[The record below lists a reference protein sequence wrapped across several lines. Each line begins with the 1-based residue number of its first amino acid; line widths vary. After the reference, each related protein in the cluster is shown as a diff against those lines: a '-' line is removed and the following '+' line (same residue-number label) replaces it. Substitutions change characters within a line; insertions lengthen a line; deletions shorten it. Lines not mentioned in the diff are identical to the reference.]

1 MHGKYRLLH
10 DIPCCGS
17 DFRLVPNDYEPF
29 CFYFIVWKIVIYKPK
44 NDMANFSIVVVPTKK
59 LSNGRHRIRIAV
71 AHHSQTRY
79 ISTQFTLD
87 SANQLKNGRVV
98 RHENAA
104 NMNACLRKLINEY
117 EEIVTSISYL
127 PAISCTELIRI
138 ITYEQKKKGITFQ
151 AVAKEYMN
159 FMKGEEREKSYKLY
173 KIASERLVKYMKG
186 DFPLIQ
192 LTPIHIQEFA
202 KVLHEENLADTTIR
216 IYLTLI
222 KVIVNYAGKMNYVS
236 YSIHPFVLF
245 KMPASNVRELDLSI
259 DELKRIRDVR
269 LLKPSLSMVRDI
281 FMLTY
286 YLGGINLRDLLA
298 YDFKNKND
306 MRYVRHK
313 TRNSKKGENEIVFTL
328 QPEAKV
334 LIDKYMSRNGHLQF
348 GKYSSYK
355 QIYSLVFRH
364 INKVTEL
371 SGVKKKVTYYS
382 ARKTFAQHGYDLG
395 IQIEKIEYC
404 IGHSMKNNRP
414 IFNYIKIMQEHADK
428 VFRAVLD
435 QLL

>member
-1 MHGKYRLLH
+1 
-10 DIPCCGS
+10 
-17 DFRLVPNDYEPF
+17 
-29 CFYFIVWKIVIYKPK
+29 
-44 NDMANFSIVVVPTKK
+44 MANFSIVVVPTKK

-192 LTPIHIQEFA
+192 LTPIHIQGFA

-245 KMPASNVRELDLSI
+245 KMPTSNVRELDLSI

-269 LLKPSLSMVRDI
+269 LLKSSLSMVRDI

-286 YLGGINLRDLLA
+286 YLVYITCRQSYAFFPKPPRKSQEICNSSA
-298 YDFKNKND
+298 NY
-306 MRYVRHK
+306 YK
-313 TRNSKKGENEIVFTL
+313 TSTSIILSTFSKAV
-328 QPEAKV
+328 P
-334 LIDKYMSRNGHLQF
+334 SRTTWRGL
-348 GKYSSYK
+348 
-355 QIYSLVFRH
+355 
-364 INKVTEL
+364 
-371 SGVKKKVTYYS
+371 
-382 ARKTFAQHGYDLG
+382 
-395 IQIEKIEYC
+395 
-404 IGHSMKNNRP
+404 
-414 IFNYIKIMQEHADK
+414 
-428 VFRAVLD
+428 
-435 QLL
+435 

>member
-1 MHGKYRLLH
+1 
-10 DIPCCGS
+10 
-17 DFRLVPNDYEPF
+17 
-29 CFYFIVWKIVIYKPK
+29 
-44 NDMANFSIVVVPTKK
+44 MANFSIVIVPTKK

-87 SANQLKNGRVV
+87 STSQIKNGRVI

-138 ITYEQKKKGITFQ
+138 INYEQKKKGITFQ
-151 AVAKEYMN
+151 SVAREYMN

-173 KIASERLVKYMKG
+173 MIASDRFIKYMKG

-192 LTPIHIQEFA
+192 LTPLHIQEFA
-202 KVLHEENLADTTIR
+202 KVLREESLSDTTIR

-222 KVIVNYAGKMNYVS
+222 KVILNYAGKMNYVT
-236 YSIHPFVLF
+236 YSIHPFILF

-259 DELKRIRDVR
+259 DELKRIRDVH
-269 LLKPSLSMVRDI
+269 LLKSSLSIARDI

-286 YLGGINLRDLLA
+286 YLGGINLRDLLT
-298 YDFKNKND
+298 YNFKDKD
-306 MRYVRHK
+306 YMRYIRHK

-334 LIDKYMSRNGHLQF
+334 IIDKYLTKEGYLKF

-355 QIYSLVFRH
+355 QIYSLIFRH
-364 INKVTEL
+364 IGKVSIL
-371 SGVKKKVTYYS
+371 SGIKKKVTYYS
-382 ARKTFAQHGYDLG
+382 ARKTFAQHGYNLG

-428 VFRAVLD
+428 VFREILN

>member
-1 MHGKYRLLH
+1 
-10 DIPCCGS
+10 
-17 DFRLVPNDYEPF
+17 
-29 CFYFIVWKIVIYKPK
+29 
-44 NDMANFSIVVVPTKK
+44 MANFSIVIVPTKK

-87 SANQLKNGRVV
+87 SASQIKNGRVV
-98 RHENAA
+98 RHENAT

-138 ITYEQKKKGITFQ
+138 INYEQKKKGITFQ
-151 AVAKEYMN
+151 SVAKEYMN

-173 KIASERLVKYMKG
+173 MIASDRFIKYMKG
-186 DFPLIQ
+186 DFPLMQ
-192 LTPIHIQEFA
+192 LTPLHIQEFA
-202 KVLHEENLADTTIR
+202 KVLHEENLSDTTIR

-222 KVIVNYAGKMNYVS
+222 KVILNYARKMNYVT
-236 YSIHPFVLF
+236 YSIHPFILF

-259 DELKRIRDVR
+259 DELKRIRDVH
-269 LLKPSLSMVRDI
+269 LLKPSLSIARDI

-286 YLGGINLRDLLA
+286 YLGGINLRDLLT
-298 YDFKNKND
+298 YNFKDKD
-306 MRYVRHK
+306 YMRYIRHK

-334 LIDKYMSRNGHLQF
+334 IIDKYLTKEGYLKF
-348 GKYSSYK
+348 GKYSSYR
-355 QIYSLVFRH
+355 QIYSLIFRH
-364 INKVTEL
+364 IGKVSIL
-371 SGVKKKVTYYS
+371 SGIKKKVTYYS
-382 ARKTFAQHGYDLG
+382 ARKTFAQHGYNLG

-428 VFRAVLD
+428 VFREILN

>member
-1 MHGKYRLLH
+1 
-10 DIPCCGS
+10 
-17 DFRLVPNDYEPF
+17 
-29 CFYFIVWKIVIYKPK
+29 
-44 NDMANFSIVVVPTKK
+44 MANFSIVIVPTKK

-87 SANQLKNGRVV
+87 SASQIKNGRVV

-138 ITYEQKKKGITFQ
+138 INYEQKRKGITFQ
-151 AVAKEYMN
+151 SVAKEYMD

-173 KIASERLVKYMKG
+173 KIASERFIKYMKG

-192 LTPIHIQEFA
+192 LTPLHIQEFA
-202 KVLHEENLADTTIR
+202 NVLHRENLADTTIR

-222 KVIVNYAGKMNYVS
+222 KVILNYATKMNYVT
-236 YSIHPFVLF
+236 YSIHPFILF
-245 KMPASNVRELDLSI
+245 KMPTSNVRELDLSI
-259 DELKRIRDVR
+259 DELKRIRDVHLFKSS
-269 LLKPSLSMVRDI
+269 LLIVRDI

-298 YDFKNKND
+298 YNFKDKD
-306 MRYVRHK
+306 YMRYIRHK

-334 LIDKYMSRNGHLQF
+334 IIDKYLTKEGYLKF

-355 QIYSLVFRH
+355 QIYSLIFRH
-364 INKVTEL
+364 IGKLSIL
-371 SGVKKKVTYYS
+371 SGIKKKVAYYS
-382 ARKTFAQHGYDLG
+382 ARKTFAQHGYNLG

-428 VFRAVLD
+428 VFREILD

>member
-1 MHGKYRLLH
+1 
-10 DIPCCGS
+10 
-17 DFRLVPNDYEPF
+17 
-29 CFYFIVWKIVIYKPK
+29 
-44 NDMANFSIVVVPTKK
+44 MANFSIVIVPTKK

-87 SANQLKNGRVV
+87 SASQIKNGRVV

-138 ITYEQKKKGITFQ
+138 INYEQRKKGITFQ
-151 AVAKEYMN
+151 SVAREYMN

-173 KIASERLVKYMKG
+173 MIASDRFIKYMKG

-192 LTPIHIQEFA
+192 LTPLHIQEFA
-202 KVLHEENLADTTIR
+202 KVLREESLSDTTIR

-222 KVIVNYAGKMNYVS
+222 KVILNYAGKMNYVT
-236 YSIHPFVLF
+236 YSIHPFILF

-259 DELKRIRDVR
+259 DELKRIRDVH
-269 LLKPSLSMVRDI
+269 LLKPSLSIARDI

-286 YLGGINLRDLLA
+286 YLGGINLRDLLT
-298 YDFKNKND
+298 YNFKDKD
-306 MRYVRHK
+306 YMRYIRHK

-334 LIDKYMSRNGHLQF
+334 IIDKYLTKEGYLKF

-355 QIYSLVFRH
+355 QIYSLIFRH
-364 INKVTEL
+364 IGKVSIL
-371 SGVKKKVTYYS
+371 SGIKKKVTYYS
-382 ARKTFAQHGYDLG
+382 ARKTFAQHGYNLG

-428 VFRAVLD
+428 VFREILN

>member
-1 MHGKYRLLH
+1 
-10 DIPCCGS
+10 
-17 DFRLVPNDYEPF
+17 
-29 CFYFIVWKIVIYKPK
+29 
-44 NDMANFSIVVVPTKK
+44 MANFSIVIVPTKK

-87 SANQLKNGRVV
+87 SASQIKNGRVV

-138 ITYEQKKKGITFQ
+138 INYEQKRKGITFQ
-151 AVAKEYMN
+151 SVAKEYMD

-173 KIASERLVKYMKG
+173 KIASERFIKYMKG

-192 LTPIHIQEFA
+192 LTPLHIQEFA
-202 KVLHEENLADTTIR
+202 NVLHRENLADTTIR

-222 KVIVNYAGKMNYVS
+222 KVILNYATKMNYVT
-236 YSIHPFVLF
+236 YSIHPFILF
-245 KMPASNVRELDLSI
+245 KMPTSNVRELDLSI
-259 DELKRIRDVR
+259 DELKRIRDVHLFKSS
-269 LLKPSLSMVRDI
+269 LLIVRDI

-298 YDFKNKND
+298 YNFKDKD
-306 MRYVRHK
+306 YMRYIRHK

-334 LIDKYMSRNGHLQF
+334 IIDKYLTKDGYLKF
-348 GKYSSYK
+348 GKYSSYR
-355 QIYSLVFRH
+355 QIYSLIFRH
-364 INKVTEL
+364 IGKLSIL
-371 SGVKKKVTYYS
+371 SGIKKKVTYYS
-382 ARKTFAQHGYDLG
+382 ARKTFAQHGYNLG

-428 VFRAVLD
+428 VFREILD

>member
-1 MHGKYRLLH
+1 
-10 DIPCCGS
+10 
-17 DFRLVPNDYEPF
+17 
-29 CFYFIVWKIVIYKPK
+29 
-44 NDMANFSIVVVPTKK
+44 MANFSIVIVPTKK

-87 SANQLKNGRVV
+87 SASQIKNGRVV

-138 ITYEQKKKGITFQ
+138 INYEQKKKGITFQ
-151 AVAKEYMN
+151 SVAREYMN

-173 KIASERLVKYMKG
+173 MIASDRFIKYMKG

-192 LTPIHIQEFA
+192 LTPLHIQEFA
-202 KVLHEENLADTTIR
+202 KVLHEENLSDTTIR

-222 KVIVNYAGKMNYVS
+222 KVILNYARKMNYVT
-236 YSIHPFVLF
+236 YSIHPFILF
-245 KMPASNVRELDLSI
+245 KMPASNIRELDLSI
-259 DELKRIRDVR
+259 DELKRIRDVH
-269 LLKPSLSMVRDI
+269 LLKPSLSIARDI

-286 YLGGINLRDLLA
+286 YLGGINLRDLLT
-298 YDFKNKND
+298 YNFKDKD
-306 MRYVRHK
+306 YMRYIRHK

-334 LIDKYMSRNGHLQF
+334 IIDKYLTKEGYLKF
-348 GKYSSYK
+348 GKYSSYR
-355 QIYSLVFRH
+355 QIYSLIFRH
-364 INKVTEL
+364 IGKVSIL
-371 SGVKKKVTYYS
+371 SGIKKKVTYYS
-382 ARKTFAQHGYDLG
+382 ARKTFAQHGYNLG

-428 VFRAVLD
+428 VFREILN

>member
-1 MHGKYRLLH
+1 
-10 DIPCCGS
+10 
-17 DFRLVPNDYEPF
+17 
-29 CFYFIVWKIVIYKPK
+29 
-44 NDMANFSIVVVPTKK
+44 MANFSIVIVPTKK

-87 SANQLKNGRVV
+87 SASQIKNGRVV

-138 ITYEQKKKGITFQ
+138 INYEQKRKGITFQ
-151 AVAKEYMN
+151 SVAKEYMD

-173 KIASERLVKYMKG
+173 KIASERFIKYMKG

-192 LTPIHIQEFA
+192 LTPLNIQEFA
-202 KVLHEENLADTTIR
+202 NVLHGENLADTTVR

-222 KVIVNYAGKMNYVS
+222 KVILNYATKMNYVT
-236 YSIHPFVLF
+236 YSIHPFILF
-245 KMPASNVRELDLSI
+245 KMPTSNVRELDLSI
-259 DELKRIRDVR
+259 DELKRMRDVH
-269 LLKPSLSMVRDI
+269 LFKPSLLIVRDI

-298 YDFKNKND
+298 YNFKDKD
-306 MRYVRHK
+306 YMRYIRHK
-313 TRNSKKGENEIVFTL
+313 TRNSKKGENETVFTL

-334 LIDKYMSRNGHLQF
+334 IIDKYLTKDGYLKF

-355 QIYSLVFRH
+355 QIYSLIFRH
-364 INKVTEL
+364 IGKLSIL
-371 SGVKKKVTYYS
+371 SGIKKKVTYYS
-382 ARKTFAQHGYDLG
+382 ARKTFAQHGYNLG

-428 VFRAVLD
+428 VFREILD

>member
-1 MHGKYRLLH
+1 
-10 DIPCCGS
+10 
-17 DFRLVPNDYEPF
+17 
-29 CFYFIVWKIVIYKPK
+29 
-44 NDMANFSIVVVPTKK
+44 MANFSIVIVPTKK

-87 SANQLKNGRVV
+87 SASQIKNGRVV

-138 ITYEQKKKGITFQ
+138 INYEQKRKGITFQ
-151 AVAKEYMN
+151 SVAKEYMD

-173 KIASERLVKYMKG
+173 KIASERFIKYMKG

-192 LTPIHIQEFA
+192 LTPLHIQEFA
-202 KVLHEENLADTTIR
+202 NVLHRENLADTTIR

-222 KVIVNYAGKMNYVS
+222 KVILNYATKMNYVT
-236 YSIHPFVLF
+236 YSIHPFILF
-245 KMPASNVRELDLSI
+245 KMPTSNVRELDLSI
-259 DELKRIRDVR
+259 DELKRIRDVHLFKSS
-269 LLKPSLSMVRDI
+269 LLIVRDI

-298 YDFKNKND
+298 YNFKDKD
-306 MRYVRHK
+306 YMRYIRHK

-334 LIDKYMSRNGHLQF
+334 IIDKYLTKDGYLKF

-355 QIYSLVFRH
+355 QIYSLIFRH
-364 INKVTEL
+364 IGKLSIL
-371 SGVKKKVTYYS
+371 SGIKKKVAYYS
-382 ARKTFAQHGYDLG
+382 ARKTFAQHGYNLG

-428 VFRAVLD
+428 VFREILD

>member
-1 MHGKYRLLH
+1 
-10 DIPCCGS
+10 
-17 DFRLVPNDYEPF
+17 
-29 CFYFIVWKIVIYKPK
+29 
-44 NDMANFSIVVVPTKK
+44 MANFSIVIVPTKK

-87 SANQLKNGRVV
+87 SASQIKNGRVV

-138 ITYEQKKKGITFQ
+138 INYEQKRKGITFQ
-151 AVAKEYMN
+151 SVAKEYMD

-173 KIASERLVKYMKG
+173 KIASERFIKYMKG

-192 LTPIHIQEFA
+192 LTPLHIQEFA
-202 KVLHEENLADTTIR
+202 NVLHRENLADTTIR

-222 KVIVNYAGKMNYVS
+222 KVILNYATKMNYVT
-236 YSIHPFVLF
+236 YSIHPFILF
-245 KMPASNVRELDLSI
+245 KMPTSNVRELDLSI
-259 DELKRIRDVR
+259 DELKRIRDVHLFKSS
-269 LLKPSLSMVRDI
+269 LLIVRDI

-298 YDFKNKND
+298 YNFKDKD
-306 MRYVRHK
+306 YMRYIRHK

-334 LIDKYMSRNGHLQF
+334 IIDKYLTKDGYLKF
-348 GKYSSYK
+348 GKYSSYR
-355 QIYSLVFRH
+355 QIYSLIFRH
-364 INKVTEL
+364 ISKLSIL
-371 SGVKKKVTYYS
+371 SGIKKKVTYYS
-382 ARKTFAQHGYDLG
+382 ARKTFAQHGYNLG

-428 VFRAVLD
+428 VFREILD

>member
-1 MHGKYRLLH
+1 
-10 DIPCCGS
+10 
-17 DFRLVPNDYEPF
+17 
-29 CFYFIVWKIVIYKPK
+29 
-44 NDMANFSIVVVPTKK
+44 MASFSIVIVPTKK

-87 SANQLKNGRVV
+87 SASQLKNGRVI

-104 NMNACLRKLINEY
+104 NMNSCLRKLINEY

-151 AVAKEYMN
+151 TVAKEYMD

-173 KIASERLVKYMKG
+173 KIAAERFIKYMKG

-192 LTPIHIQEFA
+192 LRPLHIQEFA
-202 KVLHEENLADTTIR
+202 EVLHRENLADTTIR

-222 KVIVNYAGKMNYVS
+222 KVILNYAGKMNYVN
-236 YSIHPFVLF
+236 YSIHPFILF
-245 KMPASNVRELDLSI
+245 KMPVSNVRDLDLSI
-259 DELKRIRDVR
+259 DELKRIRDAH
-269 LLKPSLSMVRDI
+269 LYKPFLFIVRDI

-298 YDFKNKND
+298 YNFKDKEY

-313 TRNSKKGENEIVFTL
+313 TRNSKKGKNEIVFTI
-328 QPEAKV
+328 QPEAKAI
-334 LIDKYMSRNGHLQF
+334 IDRYLTKDGKLKF
-348 GKYSSYK
+348 GRYSSYK
-355 QIYSLVFRH
+355 QIYSLIFRH
-364 INKVTEL
+364 IDKVTKF
-371 SGVKKKVTYYS
+371 SGISKKVTYYS
-382 ARKTFAQHGYDLG
+382 ARKTFAQHGYNLG

-428 VFRAVLD
+428 VFREILN

>member
-1 MHGKYRLLH
+1 
-10 DIPCCGS
+10 
-17 DFRLVPNDYEPF
+17 
-29 CFYFIVWKIVIYKPK
+29 
-44 NDMANFSIVVVPTKK
+44 MANFSIVIVPTKK

-87 SANQLKNGRVV
+87 STSQIKNGRVV

-138 ITYEQKKKGITFQ
+138 INYEQKKKGITFQ
-151 AVAKEYMN
+151 SVAREYMN

-173 KIASERLVKYMKG
+173 MIASDRFIKYMKG

-192 LTPIHIQEFA
+192 LTPLHIQEFA
-202 KVLHEENLADTTIR
+202 KVLREENLSDTTIR

-222 KVIVNYAGKMNYVS
+222 KVILNYAGKMNYVT
-236 YSIHPFVLF
+236 YSIHPFILF

-259 DELKRIRDVR
+259 DELKRIRDVH
-269 LLKPSLSMVRDI
+269 LLKSSLSIARDI

-286 YLGGINLRDLLA
+286 YLGGINLRDLLT
-298 YDFKNKND
+298 YNFKDKD
-306 MRYVRHK
+306 YMRYIRHK

-334 LIDKYMSRNGHLQF
+334 IIDKYLTKEGYLKF

-355 QIYSLVFRH
+355 QIYSLIFRH
-364 INKVTEL
+364 IGKVSIL
-371 SGVKKKVTYYS
+371 SGIKKKVTYYS
-382 ARKTFAQHGYDLG
+382 ARKTFAQHGYNLG

-428 VFRAVLD
+428 VFREILN

>member
-1 MHGKYRLLH
+1 
-10 DIPCCGS
+10 
-17 DFRLVPNDYEPF
+17 
-29 CFYFIVWKIVIYKPK
+29 
-44 NDMANFSIVVVPTKK
+44 MANFSIVIVPTKK

-87 SANQLKNGRVV
+87 STSQIKNGRVI

-138 ITYEQKKKGITFQ
+138 INYEQKKKGITFQ
-151 AVAKEYMN
+151 SVAREYMN

-173 KIASERLVKYMKG
+173 MIASDRFIKYMKG

-192 LTPIHIQEFA
+192 LTPLHIQEFA
-202 KVLHEENLADTTIR
+202 KVLREENLSDTTIR

-222 KVIVNYAGKMNYVS
+222 KVILNYAGKMNYVT
-236 YSIHPFVLF
+236 YSIHPFILF

-259 DELKRIRDVR
+259 DELKRIRDVH
-269 LLKPSLSMVRDI
+269 LLKPSLSIARDI

-286 YLGGINLRDLLA
+286 YLGGINLRDLLT
-298 YDFKNKND
+298 YNFKDKD
-306 MRYVRHK
+306 YMRYIRHK
-313 TRNSKKGENEIVFTL
+313 THNSKKGENKIVFTL

-334 LIDKYMSRNGHLQF
+334 IIDKYLTKEGYLKF

-355 QIYSLVFRH
+355 QIYSLIFRH
-364 INKVTEL
+364 IGKVSIL
-371 SGVKKKVTYYS
+371 SGIKKKVTYYS
-382 ARKTFAQHGYDLG
+382 ARKTFAQHGYNLG

-428 VFRAVLD
+428 VFREILN

>member
-1 MHGKYRLLH
+1 
-10 DIPCCGS
+10 
-17 DFRLVPNDYEPF
+17 
-29 CFYFIVWKIVIYKPK
+29 
-44 NDMANFSIVVVPTKK
+44 MANFSIVIVPTKK

-87 SANQLKNGRVV
+87 STSQIKNGRVI

-138 ITYEQKKKGITFQ
+138 INYEQKKKGITFQ
-151 AVAKEYMN
+151 SVAREYMN

-173 KIASERLVKYMKG
+173 MIASDRFIKYMKG

-192 LTPIHIQEFA
+192 LTPLHIQEFA
-202 KVLHEENLADTTIR
+202 KVLREENLSDTTIR

-222 KVIVNYAGKMNYVS
+222 KVILNYAGKMNYVT
-236 YSIHPFVLF
+236 YSIHPFILF

-259 DELKRIRDVR
+259 DELKRIRNVH
-269 LLKPSLSMVRDI
+269 LLKSSLSIARDI

-286 YLGGINLRDLLA
+286 YLGGINLRDLLT
-298 YDFKNKND
+298 YNFKDKD
-306 MRYVRHK
+306 YMRYIRHK

-328 QPEAKV
+328 QREAKV
-334 LIDKYMSRNGHLQF
+334 IIDKYLTKEGYLKF

-355 QIYSLVFRH
+355 QIYSLIFRH
-364 INKVTEL
+364 IGKVSIL
-371 SGVKKKVTYYS
+371 SGIKKKVTYYS
-382 ARKTFAQHGYDLG
+382 ARKTFAQHGYNLG

-428 VFRAVLD
+428 VFREILN

>member
-1 MHGKYRLLH
+1 
-10 DIPCCGS
+10 
-17 DFRLVPNDYEPF
+17 
-29 CFYFIVWKIVIYKPK
+29 
-44 NDMANFSIVVVPTKK
+44 MANFSIVIVPTKK

-87 SANQLKNGRVV
+87 STSQIKNGRVI

-138 ITYEQKKKGITFQ
+138 INYEQKKKGITFQ
-151 AVAKEYMN
+151 SVAREYMN

-173 KIASERLVKYMKG
+173 MIASDRFIKYMKG

-192 LTPIHIQEFA
+192 LTPLHIQEFA
-202 KVLHEENLADTTIR
+202 KVLREENLSDTTIR

-222 KVIVNYAGKMNYVS
+222 KVILNYAGKMNYVT
-236 YSIHPFVLF
+236 YSIHPFILF

-259 DELKRIRDVR
+259 DELKRIRNVH
-269 LLKPSLSMVRDI
+269 LLKSSLSIARDI

-286 YLGGINLRDLLA
+286 YLGGINLRDLLT
-298 YDFKNKND
+298 YNFKDKD
-306 MRYVRHK
+306 YMRYIRHK

-334 LIDKYMSRNGHLQF
+334 IIDKYLTKEGYLKF
-348 GKYSSYK
+348 GKY
-355 QIYSLVFRH
+355 
-364 INKVTEL
+364 
-371 SGVKKKVTYYS
+371 
-382 ARKTFAQHGYDLG
+382 
-395 IQIEKIEYC
+395 
-404 IGHSMKNNRP
+404 
-414 IFNYIKIMQEHADK
+414 
-428 VFRAVLD
+428 
-435 QLL
+435 

>member
-1 MHGKYRLLH
+1 
-10 DIPCCGS
+10 
-17 DFRLVPNDYEPF
+17 
-29 CFYFIVWKIVIYKPK
+29 
-44 NDMANFSIVVVPTKK
+44 MANFSIVIVPTKK

-87 SANQLKNGRVV
+87 STSQIKNGRVI

-138 ITYEQKKKGITFQ
+138 INYEQKKKGITFQ
-151 AVAKEYMN
+151 SVAREYMN

-173 KIASERLVKYMKG
+173 MIASDRFIKYMKG

-192 LTPIHIQEFA
+192 LTPLHIQEFA
-202 KVLHEENLADTTIR
+202 KVLREENLSDTTIR

-222 KVIVNYAGKMNYVS
+222 KVILNYAGKMNYVT
-236 YSIHPFVLF
+236 YSIHPFILF

-259 DELKRIRDVR
+259 DELKRIRDVH
-269 LLKPSLSMVRDI
+269 LLKPSLSIARDI

-286 YLGGINLRDLLA
+286 YLGGINLRDLLT
-298 YDFKNKND
+298 YNFKDKD
-306 MRYVRHK
+306 YMRYIRHK

-334 LIDKYMSRNGHLQF
+334 IIDKYLTKEGYLKF

-355 QIYSLVFRH
+355 QIYSLIFRH
-364 INKVTEL
+364 IGKVSIL
-371 SGVKKKVTYYS
+371 SGIKKKVTYYS
-382 ARKTFAQHGYDLG
+382 ARKTFAQHGYNLG

-428 VFRAVLD
+428 VFREILN

>member
-1 MHGKYRLLH
+1 
-10 DIPCCGS
+10 
-17 DFRLVPNDYEPF
+17 
-29 CFYFIVWKIVIYKPK
+29 
-44 NDMANFSIVVVPTKK
+44 MANFSIVIVPTKK

-87 SANQLKNGRVV
+87 STSQIKNGRVI

-138 ITYEQKKKGITFQ
+138 INYEQKKKGITFQ
-151 AVAKEYMN
+151 SVAREYMN

-173 KIASERLVKYMKG
+173 MIASDRFIKYMKG

-192 LTPIHIQEFA
+192 LTPLHIQEFA
-202 KVLHEENLADTTIR
+202 KVLREENLSDTTIR

-222 KVIVNYAGKMNYVS
+222 KVILNYAGKMNYVT
-236 YSIHPFVLF
+236 YSIHPFILF

-259 DELKRIRDVR
+259 DELKRIRDVH
-269 LLKPSLSMVRDI
+269 LLKSSLSIARDI

-286 YLGGINLRDLLA
+286 YLGGINLRDLLT
-298 YDFKNKND
+298 YNFKDKD
-306 MRYVRHK
+306 YMRYIRHK
-313 TRNSKKGENEIVFTL
+313 TRNSKKGENKIVFTL

-334 LIDKYMSRNGHLQF
+334 IIDKYLTKEGYLKF

-355 QIYSLVFRH
+355 QIYSLIFRH
-364 INKVTEL
+364 IGKVSIL
-371 SGVKKKVTYYS
+371 SGIKKKVTYYS
-382 ARKTFAQHGYDLG
+382 ARKTFAQHGYNLG

-428 VFRAVLD
+428 VFREILN